1 MKNKIK
7 ISAFFWLL
15 AAGLFAC
22 TRFENDELPSP
33 ANGPAK
39 LNNDTYATA
48 KNKPVQLVV
57 LRNDTI
63 TTDGILMFGQ
73 PAHGAII
80 SDTVGFTYY
89 PQTSFVG
96 TDSFYYKYC
105 SATTC
110 DSALVKVLVYDP
122 EPGCT
127 VAANHDQA
135 AISSSAPVTFSILSN
150 DNTCGPV
157 TVQFLSLPKTGNAV
171 LLQNNDV
178 TYTPNAG
185 FAGTDSLVYEIQS
198 PDGRRATA
206 TVTIKGTANCTMQ
219 ANPDAVT
226 TIMNDSVT
234 IFPVRNDV
242 VCNAPSVK
250 IITKPLYGLAQ
261 VLPNNS
267 IAYQPGYNFVGGDVI
282 EYEICNGNNQCSR
295 SYISIQTQAP
305 QVNCQ
310 TGFIARND
318 SIPLPAGSSATSF
331 FFNVLANDT
340 YCPHQLVSLSV
351 IQPFALYGAATPVMH
366 NGVMHLNYVKS
377 SPPGL
382 NYSDEIFYEIRMN
395 LNGQI
400 VSRTARVTVIF
411 R

>member
-33 ANGPAK
+33 VNGPAK

-80 SDTVGFTYY
+80 SDSVGFTYY
-89 PQTSFVG
+89 PQTSFLG

-157 TVQFLSLPKTGNAV
+157 TVQFGNVGNSVMVYPNPFEREVKLDVDAEKYAV
-171 LLQNNDV
+171 MEV
-178 TYTPNAG
+178 
-185 FAGTDSLVYEIQS
+185 
-198 PDGRRATA
+198 
-206 TVTIKGTANCTMQ
+206 TVTNLMGKQLMIKNINLTQGKN
-219 ANPDAVT
+219 T
-226 TIMNDSVT
+226 TTLDMGAD
-234 IFPVRNDV
+234 
-242 VCNAPSVK
+242 
-250 IITKPLYGLAQ
+250 
-261 VLPNNS
+261 
-267 IAYQPGYNFVGGDVI
+267 
-282 EYEICNGNNQCSR
+282 
-295 SYISIQTQAP
+295 
-305 QVNCQ
+305 
-310 TGFIARND
+310 
-318 SIPLPAGSSATSF
+318 LPAGVYIITTRF
-331 FFNVLANDT
+331 
-340 YCPHQLVSLSV
+340 
-351 IQPFALYGAATPVMH
+351 
-366 NGVMHLNYVKS
+366 NGVTSNFKLLK
-377 SPPGL
+377 
-382 NYSDEIFYEIRMN
+382 R
-395 LNGQI
+395 
-400 VSRTARVTVIF
+400 
-411 R
+411 